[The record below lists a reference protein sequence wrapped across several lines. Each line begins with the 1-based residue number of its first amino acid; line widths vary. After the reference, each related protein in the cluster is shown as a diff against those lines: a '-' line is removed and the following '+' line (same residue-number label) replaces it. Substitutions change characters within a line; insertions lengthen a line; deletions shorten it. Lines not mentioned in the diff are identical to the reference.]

1 MTRVLMGQ
9 TQEKIKLKN
18 DLEEKTTGDHLK
30 SLVVD
35 ECGTA

>member
-1 MTRVLMGQ
+1 MGQ
-9 TQEKIKLKN
+9 TQEMSQIKFKK